1 MGSEKDPV
9 RYKTGLWLTKDNNL
23 IRMHGNMTPLSYKL
37 TNYFLLKAIKEGR
50 LDNLQIT
57 ASEMVNVL
65 GIKDNNLMKV
75 VDAESNKIMKTIIE
89 VKKTDT
95 SAEWEKITLIP
106 HMKYEKG
113 VATAKINPDLVPYIN
128 GLTGNFTRT
137 DYEKLN
143 SCSSYPAMRLAEV
156 CNSWANTGFAY
167 YTVEE
172 WRALLGATGHSYDVM
187 SQFRRRVLNPA
198 VKEVNEHMGFLV
210 TPLEVKSGRK
220 TTHIKMF
227 IEVKEKTNLEEKE
240 EVPGIVTYN
249 PIANST
255 PAYDEP
261 IVVAAPKKK
270 RGRPKKNAIVKPKVD
285 VSELTSLQLD
295 VVNRM
300 VEHFG
305 YAEDK
310 AIEAVKLHGIIY
322 CQQQMEIVRNAIRSA
337 ELSGREIRSKAGYL
351 NEALKS
357 GYAQINESIA
367 RAKAAE
373 AEESKDK
380 ALWDKQAKEF
390 FSGKDNDGS
399 IAAEEVY
406 VESMDI
412 VQSEKDKVT
421 DAYTAWEEKKKD
433 FRLRL
438 FEEMNESGN
447 IDFGQLH
454 QALLEFDKKYPCP
467 TQKEEGNLFHSE
479 IN

>member
-1 MGSEKDPV
+1 MGSKKKPT

-37 TNYFLLKAIKEGR
+37 TNYFLLKAMKEGR
-50 LDNLQIT
+50 LDNLQMN

-65 GIKDNNLMKV
+65 GIKDNNLKKV

-89 VKKTDT
+89 VKKADS
-95 SAEWEKITLIP
+95 SAGWEKMTLIP
-106 HMKYEKG
+106 YMKYENG
-113 VATAKINPDLVPYIN
+113 VAIAKINPELFPYIS

-137 DYEKLN
+137 DCEKLN
-143 SCSSYPAMRLAEV
+143 SCSSFAAMRLAEV

-172 WRALLGATGHSYDVM
+172 WRALLGATGHSYNVM
-187 SQFRRRVLNPA
+187 SQLRRRVLNPA
-198 VKEVNEHMGFLV
+198 VKEVNEHMGFFV
-210 TPLEVKSGRK
+210 TLMEVKSGRK
-220 TTHIKMF
+220 TTHIKML
-227 IEVKEKTNLEEKE
+227 IELKDKNSFEEKE
-240 EVPGIVTYN
+240 EIPKVV
-249 PIANST
+249 ANNLVNNSAL
-255 PAYDEP
+255 AYDEP
-261 IVVAAPKKK
+261 VVIEAPKKK
-270 RGRPKKNAIVKPKVD
+270 RGRPKKKTIVKQTVD
-285 VSELTSLQLD
+285 VSDLSTIQLD
-295 VVNRM
+295 VVRRM
-300 VEHFG
+300 VENFG

-322 CQQQMEIVRNAIRSA
+322 CQQQMEIVRKAIRSA
-337 ELSGREIRSKAGYL
+337 ELGGREIRSKAGYL
-351 NEALKS
+351 NEALRS

-367 RAKAAE
+367 RARAAE
-373 AEESKDK
+373 VEESKDK

-390 FSGKDNDGS
+390 FSGKDNDVS

-406 VESMDI
+406 VES
-412 VQSEKDKVT
+412 KDKVT
-421 DAYTAWEEKKKD
+421 DAYMAWVEKKKD

-467 TQKEEGNLFHSE
+467 TQEEAGNLFHSE